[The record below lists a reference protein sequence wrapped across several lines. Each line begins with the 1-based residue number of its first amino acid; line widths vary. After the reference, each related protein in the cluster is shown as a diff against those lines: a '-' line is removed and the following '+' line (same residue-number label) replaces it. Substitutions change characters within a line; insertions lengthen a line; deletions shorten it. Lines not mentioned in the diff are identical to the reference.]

1 MHSLGSRAARIALA
15 ALWSAVGAQAQDVHK
30 CTINGQVV
38 YQAQPCASGDVVLP
52 TAPMPSDQERRQA
65 STDLSRQRLQAAT
78 GRIVRPVYVPQPPPP
93 PPPPPPI
100 VIPATTTSTT
110 VIMTPSAGTV
120 IVHQTTRTAAQP
132 VYPVY
137 QNQKPLNNCEKL
149 NRDNNEA
156 QDRREQ
162 LRAPGELASRQE
174 MLQKAEADVLHIQ
187 QMSAASNCRLT
198 R

>member
-1 MHSLGSRAARIALA
+1 
-15 ALWSAVGAQAQDVHK
+15 
-30 CTINGQVV
+30 
-38 YQAQPCASGDVVLP
+38 
-52 TAPMPSDQERRQA
+52 
-65 STDLSRQRLQAAT
+65 
-78 GRIVRPVYVPQPPPP
+78 
-93 PPPPPPI
+93 
-100 VIPATTTSTT
+100 
-110 VIMTPSAGTV
+110 MTPSAGTV